1 MAQHNVRFNTYDP
14 AVEKVLQQL
23 KSCNK
28 QAAFVGD
35 AIKYYLGT
43 KQGRQAAE
51 LMCRK
56 KTASRSPSSK
66 SCTKHVNKVDTG
78 EMLHPV
84 QPLECKVDCQPKL
97 FTADTIGT
105 SLQSASLLSGTSQ
118 SRFIDRLFDLREKR

>member
-28 QAAFVGD
+28 QAVFVGD

-51 LMCRK
+51 LMCRRK
-56 KTASRSPSSK
+56 IASRSASAK
-66 SCTKHVNKVDTG
+66 SCTKPVNKVDTG
-78 EMLHPV
+78 ELLHPV

-105 SLQSASLLSGTSQ
+105 SLQSASLLSGTSR